1 MLSFFSRWI
10 TANDLTVM
18 RILLVPV
25 IFVVMVF
32 WQNNPWVLF
41 GIWFVFLF
49 ACLTDYW
56 DGVLAR
62 YQNKSTKLGMLLDPI
77 ADKILIMSLLIV
89 LVGLNRAPDYLV
101 AILIT
106 REFAVTG
113 LRAVAASEGRVI
125 AASSGGKYK
134 TLSQM
139 FAVGFLIIH
148 YPTFG
153 IPTHETGIILLW
165 LATGISLWS
174 GVHYFRAYYS
184 TLPDPGSESSNSS
197 GQ

>member
-125 AASSGGKYK
+125 AANSGGKYK

-153 IPTHETGIILLW
+153 IPTHETGIVLLW
-165 LATGISLWS
+165 LATGISFWS
-174 GVHYFRAYYS
+174 GFHYFRAYCS

>member
-32 WQNNPWVLF
+32 WQNNHWVLF

-125 AASSGGKYK
+125 AANTGGKYK

-165 LATGISLWS
+165 LAMGISLWS

>member
-32 WQNNPWVLF
+32 WQNSPWVLF

-125 AASSGGKYK
+125 AANSGGKYK

-139 FAVGFLIIH
+139 FAVGFG
-148 YPTFG
+148 YWPQ
-153 IPTHETGIILLW
+153 PPQATHFAAAAG
-165 LATGISLWS
+165 
-174 GVHYFRAYYS
+174 YFIAVPVTHRIK
-184 TLPDPGSESSNSS
+184 
-197 GQ
+197 

>member
-125 AASSGGKYK
+125 AANSGGKYK

-148 YPTFG
+148 YPTLG
-153 IPTHETGIILLW
+153 IPTHETGIVLLW

>member
-101 AILIT
+101 AMLIT

-125 AASSGGKYK
+125 AANSGGKYK

-153 IPTHETGIILLW
+153 IPTHETGIVLLW

>member
-10 TANDLTVM
+10 TANDLTVL

-25 IFVVMVF
+25 IFIVVLI
-32 WQNNPWVLF
+32 WKNHPWILF
-41 GIWFVFLF
+41 GIWFVYFF

-62 YQNKSTKLGMLLDPI
+62 HQNKSTKLGMLLDPI

-89 LVGLNRAPDYLV
+89 LVGLSRAPDYLV

-106 REFAVTG
+106 REFAITG
-113 LRAVAASEGRVI
+113 LRAVASAEGRVI
-125 AASSGGKYK
+125 AASTGGKYK
-134 TLSQM
+134 TISQM
-139 FAVGFLIIH
+139 LAVGFLIIH
-148 YPTFG
+148 YPTLG
-153 IPTHETGIILLW
+153 IPTHETGIVLLW
-165 LATGISLWS
+165 LATGISIWS
-174 GVHYFRAYYS
+174 GFHYFRAYYS
-184 TLPDPGSESSNSS
+184 TLPDPSSESTNSA

>member
-32 WQNNPWVLF
+32 WQNNHWVLF

-153 IPTHETGIILLW
+153 IPTHETGIVLLW
-165 LATGISLWS
+165 LATGISFWS
-174 GVHYFRAYYS
+174 GFHYFRPYYS

>member
-25 IFVVMVF
+25 IFAVIVF

-125 AASSGGKYK
+125 AANSGGKYK

-148 YPTFG
+148 YPTLG
-153 IPTHETGIILLW
+153 IPTHETGIVLLW
-165 LATGISLWS
+165 LATSISLWS

>member
-32 WQNNPWVLF
+32 WQNNPLVLF

-125 AASSGGKYK
+125 AANSGGKYK

-148 YPTFG
+148 YPTLG
-153 IPTHETGIILLW
+153 IPTHETGIVLLW

-174 GVHYFRAYYS
+174 GLHYFRAYYS

>member
-148 YPTFG
+148 YPTFS
-153 IPTHETGIILLW
+153 IPTHETGIVLLW

-174 GVHYFRAYYS
+174 GFHYFSAYYS

>member
-32 WQNNPWVLF
+32 WQNNHWVLF

-125 AASSGGKYK
+125 AANSGGKYK

-153 IPTHETGIILLW
+153 IPTHETGIVLLW
-165 LATGISLWS
+165 IATGISFWS
-174 GVHYFRAYYS
+174 GFHYFRAYYS

>member
-32 WQNNPWVLF
+32 WQNNHWVLF

-125 AASSGGKYK
+125 AANSGGKYK

-153 IPTHETGIILLW
+153 IPTHETGIVLLW
-165 LATGISLWS
+165 LATGISFWS
-174 GVHYFRAYYS
+174 GFDYFRAYYS

>member
-77 ADKILIMSLLIV
+77 ADKVLIMSLLIV

-125 AASSGGKYK
+125 AANSGGKYK

-153 IPTHETGIILLW
+153 IPTHETGIVLLW

-174 GVHYFRAYYS
+174 GFHYCRAYYS
-184 TLPDPGSESSNSS
+184 TLPDAGSESSNSS

>member
-89 LVGLNRAPDYLV
+89 LVGLNRAPNYLV

-125 AASSGGKYK
+125 AANSGGKYK

-153 IPTHETGIILLW
+153 IPTHETGIVLLW

>member
-125 AASSGGKYK
+125 AANSGGKYK

-153 IPTHETGIILLW
+153 IPTHETGILLLW

-174 GVHYFRAYYS
+174 GFYYFRAYYS

>member
-113 LRAVAASEGRVI
+113 LRAVAAAEGRVI
-125 AASSGGKYK
+125 AANSGGKYK

-148 YPTFG
+148 YPTLG
-153 IPTHETGIILLW
+153 IPTHETGIVLLW

>member
-125 AASSGGKYK
+125 AANSGGKYK

-153 IPTHETGIILLW
+153 IPTHETVIILLW

-184 TLPDPGSESSNSS
+184 TLPDPSSESSNSS

>member
-125 AASSGGKYK
+125 AANSGGKYK

-153 IPTHETGIILLW
+153 IPTHETGIVLLW
-165 LATGISLWS
+165 LATGISFWS
-174 GVHYFRAYYS
+174 GFHYFRAYYS
-184 TLPDPGSESSNSS
+184 TLPDPGSGSSNSS

>member
-148 YPTFG
+148 YPTLG
-153 IPTHETGIILLW
+153 IPTHETGIVLLW
-165 LATGISLWS
+165 LATGISLWR
-174 GVHYFRAYYS
+174 GFQYFRAY
-184 TLPDPGSESSNSS
+184 
-197 GQ
+197 

>member
-10 TANDLTVM
+10 TANDLTVL

-25 IFVVMVF
+25 IFIVIVI
-32 WQNNPWVLF
+32 WKNNPWILF
-41 GIWFVFLF
+41 GIWFVYFF

-56 DGVLAR
+56 DGILAR
-62 YQNKSTKLGMLLDPI
+62 YQNKSTKLGILLDPI
-77 ADKILIMSLLIV
+77 ADKILIMSLLIL

-106 REFAVTG
+106 REFAITG
-113 LRAVAASEGRVI
+113 LRAVAAAEGRVI
-125 AASSGGKYK
+125 EASTGGKSK
-134 TLSQM
+134 TISQM

-153 IPTHETGIILLW
+153 IPSHEIGLGLLW
-165 LATGISLWS
+165 LATGISVWS

-184 TLPDPGSESSNSS
+184 SLPDLSSEPTNSA

>member
-32 WQNNPWVLF
+32 WQNTPWVLF

-113 LRAVAASEGRVI
+113 LRAVANRDCVALACNRHI
-125 AASSGGKYK
+125 
-134 TLSQM
+134 TLER
-139 FAVGFLIIH
+139 
-148 YPTFG
+148 
-153 IPTHETGIILLW
+153 IPLLPC
-165 LATGISLWS
+165 LL
-174 GVHYFRAYYS
+174 F
-184 TLPDPGSESSNSS
+184 DPS
-197 GQ
+197 

>member
-10 TANDLTVM
+10 TANDLTVL

-25 IFVVMVF
+25 IFIVVLI
-32 WQNNPWVLF
+32 WKNNPWILF
-41 GIWFVFLF
+41 GIWFVYFF

-89 LVGLNRAPDYLV
+89 LVGLSRAPHYLV

-106 REFAVTG
+106 REFAITG
-113 LRAVAASEGRVI
+113 LRAVAAAEGRVI
-125 AASSGGKYK
+125 AASTGGKYK
-134 TLSQM
+134 TISQM
-139 FAVGFLIIH
+139 LAVGFLIIH
-148 YPTFG
+148 YPTLG
-153 IPTHETGIILLW
+153 IPTHETGIVLLW
-165 LATGISLWS
+165 LATGISIWS
-174 GVHYFRAYYS
+174 GFHYFRAYYS
-184 TLPDPGSESSNSS
+184 TLPDPSSESTNSA

>member
-125 AASSGGKYK
+125 AANSGGKYK

-148 YPTFG
+148 YPTLG
-153 IPTHETGIILLW
+153 IPTHETGIVLLW
-165 LATGISLWS
+165 IATGISFWS
-174 GVHYFRAYYS
+174 GFHYFRAYYS

>member
-10 TANDLTVM
+10 SANDLTVM

-125 AASSGGKYK
+125 AANSGGKYK

-153 IPTHETGIILLW
+153 IPTHETGIVLLW
-165 LATGISLWS
+165 LATGISFWS
-174 GVHYFRAYYS
+174 GFHYFRAYYS
-184 TLPDPGSESSNSS
+184 NLPDPGSESSNSS

>member
-10 TANDLTVM
+10 TANDLTVL

-25 IFVVMVF
+25 IFIVVVI
-32 WQNNPWVLF
+32 WKNNPWILF
-41 GIWFVFLF
+41 GIWFVYFF

-62 YQNKSTKLGMLLDPI
+62 YQNKSTKLGILLDPI
-77 ADKILIMSLLIV
+77 ADKILIMSLLIL

-106 REFAVTG
+106 REFAITG
-113 LRAVAASEGRVI
+113 LRAVAAAEGRVI
-125 AASSGGKYK
+125 KASTGGKSK
-134 TLSQM
+134 TISQM

-153 IPTHETGIILLW
+153 IPTHELGFGLLW
-165 LATGISLWS
+165 LATGISVWS

-184 TLPDPGSESSNSS
+184 SLPDPSSEPTNSA

>member
-10 TANDLTVM
+10 TANELTVM

-125 AASSGGKYK
+125 AANSGGKYK

>member
-10 TANDLTVM
+10 TANDLTVL

-25 IFVVMVF
+25 IFIVVLI
-32 WQNNPWVLF
+32 WKNNPWILF
-41 GIWFVFLF
+41 GIWFVYFF

-89 LVGLNRAPDYLV
+89 LVGLSRAPHYLV

-106 REFAVTG
+106 REFAITG
-113 LRAVAASEGRVI
+113 LRAVASAEGRVI
-125 AASSGGKYK
+125 AASTGGKYK
-134 TLSQM
+134 TISQM
-139 FAVGFLIIH
+139 LAVGFLIIH
-148 YPTFG
+148 YPTLG
-153 IPTHETGIILLW
+153 IPTHETGIVLLW
-165 LATGISLWS
+165 MATGISIWS
-174 GVHYFRAYYS
+174 GFHYFRAYYS
-184 TLPDPGSESSNSS
+184 TLPDPSSESTNSA

>member
-32 WQNNPWVLF
+32 WQNNHWVLF

-125 AASSGGKYK
+125 AANSGGKYK

-148 YPTFG
+148 YPTLG
-153 IPTHETGIILLW
+153 IPTHETGIVLLW
-165 LATGISLWS
+165 IATGISFWS
-174 GVHYFRAYYS
+174 GFHYFRAYYS

>member
-1 MLSFFSRWI
+1 MLSSFSRWI
-10 TANDLTVM
+10 TANELTVM

-125 AASSGGKYK
+125 AANSGGKYK

>member
-125 AASSGGKYK
+125 AANSGGKYK

>member
-113 LRAVAASEGRVI
+113 FRAVAASEGLVI
-125 AASSGGKYK
+125 AANSGGKYK

-153 IPTHETGIILLW
+153 IPTHETGIFLLW

-174 GVHYFRAYYS
+174 GLHYFRAYYS

>member
-113 LRAVAASEGRVI
+113 LRGVAASEGRVI
-125 AASSGGKYK
+125 AANSGGKYK

-153 IPTHETGIILLW
+153 IPTHETGIVLLW

>member
-10 TANDLTVM
+10 TANDLTVL

-25 IFVVMVF
+25 IFIVVLI
-32 WQNNPWVLF
+32 WKNNPWILF
-41 GIWFVFLF
+41 GIWFVYFF

-62 YQNKSTKLGMLLDPI
+62 HQNKSTKLGMLLDPI

-89 LVGLNRAPDYLV
+89 LVGLSRAPDYLV

-106 REFAVTG
+106 REFAITG
-113 LRAVAASEGRVI
+113 LRAVASAEGRVI
-125 AASSGGKYK
+125 AASTGGKYK
-134 TLSQM
+134 TISQM
-139 FAVGFLIIH
+139 LAVGFLIIH
-148 YPTFG
+148 YPTLG
-153 IPTHETGIILLW
+153 IPTHETGIVLLW
-165 LATGISLWS
+165 LATGISIWS
-174 GVHYFRAYYS
+174 GFHYFRAYYS
-184 TLPDPGSESSNSS
+184 TLPDPSSESTNSA

>member
-125 AASSGGKYK
+125 AANSGGKYK

-174 GVHYFRAYYS
+174 GIHYFRAYYS

>member
-1 MLSFFSRWI
+1 VLSFFSRWI

-125 AASSGGKYK
+125 AANSGGKYK

>member
-125 AASSGGKYK
+125 AANTGGKYK

>member
-89 LVGLNRAPDYLV
+89 LVGLNRAPDYLG
-101 AILIT
+101 AILIP

-113 LRAVAASEGRVI
+113 LRAVAASEGRMI
-125 AASSGGKYK
+125 AANSGGKYK

-139 FAVGFLIIH
+139 FAGGFLIIH

-153 IPTHETGIILLW
+153 IPTHETGIVLLW

-174 GVHYFRAYYS
+174 GSHYFRAYYS

>member
-125 AASSGGKYK
+125 AANSGGKYK

-153 IPTHETGIILLW
+153 IPTHETGIVLLW
-165 LATGISLWS
+165 LATGISFWS
-174 GVHYFRAYYS
+174 GFHYFHAYYS

>member
-32 WQNNPWVLF
+32 WQNNHWVLF

-125 AASSGGKYK
+125 AANSGGKYK

-184 TLPDPGSESSNSS
+184 PLPDPGSESATSS